1 MEYKLKVYDIYE
13 FGQRVDK
20 AGNPHQEDSIYPRF
34 EQSTEA
40 DRLFIL
46 CDGMGGHDAGEVASA
61 TVCEEM
67 SRSVNDALRR
77 GERFSRD
84 TFDAAL
90 DAAFRG
96 LDAKDVNP
104 ESKKKMGTTMTF
116 LMLEP
121 SGAFIAHM
129 GDSRVYHI
137 RPGKDGASTEILKK
151 TYDHSLVNDLV
162 RIGEL
167 TPEEARTSPR
177 RNVITRALQP
187 HLDRRPKADVY
198 FTADVKPGDYFY
210 MCSDGMLEQMEDDRL
225 SEIFSAAGGDDL
237 TKKATLLKET
247 ENNQDNHTAFIVHI
261 LDVIGAPEPTQQPAA
276 APASPARQEP
286 SAFAPAPSAAQVPP
300 PFEPAMH
307 AAVQPEIIHEVEAE
321 PVSAP
326 APTHNAPLTARM
338 ADKIAKRARRI
349 KWLLLLLAALVAI
362 AAVLLIFAMRD

>member
-1 MEYKLKVYDIYE
+1 MEYKLKVYDIME

-20 AGNPHQEDSIYPRF
+20 AGNPHQEDCIYPPF
-34 EQSTEA
+34 STA
-40 DRLFIL
+40 TDDDRLFIL

-67 SRSVNDALRR
+67 SRSVNDALKA

-90 DAAFRG
+90 DAAFKG

-116 LMLEP
+116 LMLAD
-121 SGAFIAHM
+121 SGAFVAHM

-137 RPGKDGASTEILKK
+137 RPGRDGASTQILKK

-167 TPEEARTSPR
+167 TPEEARTSSR

-198 FTADVKPGDYFY
+198 ATTDVKSGDYFY
-210 MCSDGMLEQMEDDRL
+210 MCSDGMLEHMEDDRIC
-225 SEIFSAAGGDDL
+225 EIFSQAGGDDRA
-237 TKKATLLKET
+237 KIATLLKET
-247 ENNQDNHTAFIVHI
+247 ADNQDNHTAFVVHI
-261 LDVIGAPEPTQQPAA
+261 TEVSGAPEPADQPAEAKA
-276 APASPARQEP
+276 APAEAKAEADART
-286 SAFAPAPSAAQVPP
+286 AVAPAPVAQ
-300 PFEPAMH
+300 
-307 AAVQPEIIHEVEAE
+307 
-321 PVSAP
+321 
-326 APTHNAPLTARM
+326 NAPLTARA
-338 ADKIAKRARRI
+338 ADERSRRSRRSRLLIIAV
-349 KWLLLLLAALVAI
+349 AALMAI
-362 AAVLLIFAMRD
+362 AAVLYLLLRLRH